1 MIEKKLETIEKRFL
15 EVEKLLSDPG
25 IIAKQEEYKRYLK
38 EHTYLLR
45 IVGKYRD
52 YRKIGQELQDLE
64 TLKSSDDTEL
74 KLMVQSERE
83 QLSKRKKV
91 MEEEIKMLLL
101 PPDPNEG
108 KNIIIEIRAG
118 TGGDEA
124 ALFAGEL
131 FKMYYRYAE
140 NHGWKIE
147 PMDSHPTG
155 LGGFKEVIFMVSGKD
170 VWKHLR
176 FEQGAHRVQ
185 RVPLTEASGRI
196 HTSAV
201 TVAVLP
207 EAEEVEVEI
216 KPDELRIDTYRSSGA
231 GGQHVNKT
239 DSAIRITHLPTN
251 IVVSCQDERSQ
262 TKNRLKAMKILRA
275 KLLEQKQQ
283 EQQNAITA
291 SRKQQVGTGDRSEKI
306 RTYNFAQNRITDHRI
321 DFSIYR
327 LKEALEGDID
337 ELIKKLI
344 IADQEAKLSVVENSG
359 DK

>member
-1 MIEKKLETIEKRFL
+1 MIEKKLEIIEKRFL
-15 EVEKLLSDPG
+15 DVEKLLSDQS
-25 IIAKQEEYKRYLK
+25 IIANPEEYKRCLK
-38 EHTYLLR
+38 EHAYLSR

-52 YRKIGQELQDLE
+52 YKKIDQELQNLE
-64 TLKSSDDTEL
+64 TLKSSDDPEL
-74 KLMVQSERE
+74 KLMVQSEYE
-83 QLSKRKKV
+83 QLSNRKRA

-101 PPDPNEG
+101 PPDPNDG
-108 KNIIIEIRAG
+108 KNVIIEIRAG

-140 NHGWKIE
+140 SRGWKIE

-155 LGGFKEVIFMVSGKD
+155 LGGFKEVIFMVSGKE
-170 VWKHLR
+170 VWKYLR
-176 FEQGAHRVQ
+176 FEQGTHRVQ

-201 TVAVLP
+201 TVAILP

-262 TKNRLKAMKILRA
+262 IKNRLKAMKILRA
-275 KLLEQKQQ
+275 KILEQKQQ
-283 EQQNAITA
+283 EQLKAISV
-291 SRKQQVGTGDRSEKI
+291 SRRQQVGTGDRSEKI

-327 LKEALEGDID
+327 LKEVLEGDID
-337 ELIKKLI
+337 GLIKKLI
-344 IADQEAKLSVVENSG
+344 IADQEAKLSVIE
-359 DK
+359 K